1 MINKISF
8 TVKGDYR
15 EMTLCRDEGSR
26 FVEMQYSYGNGCAY
40 ARFELADLKKAVE
53 ILGGQEDEG

>member
-15 EMTLCRDEGSR
+15 EMTLCRDNGSR
-26 FVEMQYSYGNGCAY
+26 FVEVQYNYGHGCAF
-40 ARFELADLKKAVE
+40 ARFEFADLKKAVE
-53 ILGGQEDEG
+53 ILEGQDDA

>member
-15 EMTLCRDEGSR
+15 EMTLCRDNGSR
-26 FVEMQYSYGNGCAY
+26 KDKLETP
-40 ARFELADLKKAVE
+40 
-53 ILGGQEDEG
+53 LGKIGDRRERA